1 MPTSTPVADVD
12 LGRPPRTPDEAVG
25 WARAVLAP
33 GAALVVGIAIPPG
46 STTANDLAVLDTDGR
61 LRAHDLVD
69 SAGGWALTALG
80 YASASRFLLA
90 YNAANVRE
98 WLMFDAARAGFALGE
113 LAVPEH
119 WSCVMR
125 ARSAAIGRPDRLYPL
140 GSVQGA
146 VAVAGRALTVIEDIA
161 RGRYAPTARP

>member
-1 MPTSTPVADVD
+1 MAAVD
-12 LGRPPRTPDEAVG
+12 LGRPPRTPEEAVG

-33 GAALVVGIAIPPG
+33 GAAVVVGIGIPTG
-46 STTANDLAVLDTDGR
+46 ATTASDLAVLDTDGR

-69 SAGGWALTALG
+69 SADGWALTALD
-80 YASASRFLLA
+80 YATASRFLLA

-98 WLMFDAARAGFALGE
+98 WLMLDAARAGFALGE
-113 LAVPEH
+113 LAAPEH

-140 GSVQGA
+140 GVARGA
-146 VAVAGRALTVIEDIA
+146 VAVAGLALRVIEDIA
-161 RGRYAPTARP
+161 RGRYGPTGWP

>member
-1 MPTSTPVADVD
+1 MANFDVSH
-12 LGRPPRTPDEAVG
+12 PPRSPGEAVG

-33 GAALVVGIAIPPG
+33 GAAVVVGIAIPPG
-46 STTANDLAVLDTDGR
+46 STQASDLAVLDTDGR

-69 SAGGWALTALG
+69 RAGGWALNALG
-80 YASASRFLLA
+80 FASASRFLLA

-98 WLMFDAARAGFALGE
+98 WLLFGATRAGFQLGNV
-113 LAVPEH
+113 AAPEN

-140 GSVQGA
+140 GTAQGA
-146 VAVAGRALTVIEDIA
+146 VAVAGLALTVIEDIA
-161 RGRYAPTARP
+161 RGRYVTVDPP